1 MTIISDRVLI
11 ESSTARDS
19 WLANVSHDRAI
30 EILNKVKALYFALW
44 QSHEIAT
51 TKNVAEF
58 YEVKEANIRKAIE
71 RHRDELQSDGLR
83 NLTGQELNSLR
94 NQVCDSL
101 SLSENT
107 RRVTIHTPRSSL
119 RLGMT
124 LEGSEVAKAV
134 RTSLLN
140 AVEKVIPAQAQ
151 EISKLKLEL
160 ELIRAKQHYQDTA
173 QAILTST
180 SPAML
185 AYLRGDALP
194 PVRVEY
200 RDRFVDATTGQAI
213 DSQDGR
219 SLTQLI
225 ADAGLNPKSTGD
237 RNRVKKILA
246 LHGWNY
252 DTGSGWST
260 TSYLREYKVLSDEIY
275 DSALKAVLA
284 ELTTT
289 SEQQNLFV
297 YQFQQGA
304 ITPHSNS
311 LSQ

>member
-1 MTIISDRVLI
+1 MLM
-11 ESSTARDS
+11 RD
-19 WLANVSHDRAI
+19 
-30 EILNKVKALYFALW
+30 
-44 QSHEIAT
+44 
-51 TKNVAEF
+51 
-58 YEVKEANIRKAIE
+58 
-71 RHRDELQSDGLR
+71 
-83 NLTGQELNSLR
+83 
-94 NQVCDSL
+94 
-101 SLSENT
+101 
-107 RRVTIHTPRSSL
+107 
-119 RLGMT
+119 
-124 LEGSEVAKAV
+124 SEVAKAV

-140 AVEKVIPAQAQ
+140 AVEKVIPAQER
-151 EISKLKLEL
+151 EIERLKLEL
-160 ELIRAKQHYQDTA
+160 DLIRAKQHYQDTA

-200 RDRFVDATTGQAI
+200 RDRFIDATTGQTI

-225 ADAGLNPKSTGD
+225 ADAGLNPKSTSD
-237 RNRVKKILA
+237 RNKVKKILRV
-246 LHGWNY
+246 HGWDY
-252 DTGSGWST
+252 DTGSGWSN

-275 DSALKAVLA
+275 EEALKAVLA

-304 ITPHSNS
+304 ITQYPTSF
-311 LSQ
+311 SQ